1 MGTASEV
8 RPISAAQGGPRM
20 WMYEALSRARI
31 QETEQEARRRRMV
44 RELTAG
50 RRWNQLARFASRR
63 AERARSRV

>member
-1 MGTASEV
+1 
-8 RPISAAQGGPRM
+8 M

-63 AERARSRV
+63 AERARGRA